1 MYLFF
6 VFLQMFFPSESFTAL
21 ITLEWVFEFQKKT
34 LPSFLWIFNQ
44 TLGIQPEM
52 LGNLLLISLEQ
63 DD

>member
-1 MYLFF
+1 
-6 VFLQMFFPSESFTAL
+6 MFFPSESFTAL